1 MDQALPSEIQLSV
14 VTPAREVVREGV
26 RGVTV
31 PGKSGYLG
39 ILPGHAPL
47 LSELR
52 AGEVGYQRSAGVP
65 PVVQYLAV
73 SRGFVE
79 VLPERVIVLAEA
91 AERAGEIDVERAQRA
106 KQRAEERLR
115 KITEPGID
123 QERARSA
130 LDRALTRLAVAAR
143 APR

>member
-1 MDQALPSEIQLSV
+1 MDQGLPTELQLSV
-14 VTPAREVVREGV
+14 VTPAREVARDKV

-31 PGKSGYLG
+31 SGKSGYLG

-47 LSELR
+47 LSELQ
-52 AGEVGYQRSAGVP
+52 AGELSYEHGGSTE
-65 PVVQYLAV
+65 YLAV

-91 AERAGEIDVERAQRA
+91 AERAAEIDAERAQRA
-106 KQRAEERLR
+106 KQRAEERLQ

-123 QERARSA
+123 RERARSA
-130 LDRALTRLAVAAR
+130 LDRAATRLAVAAR

>member
-1 MDQALPSEIQLSV
+1 MDQSLPTELQLSV
-14 VTPAREVVREGV
+14 VTPAREVAREKV

-47 LSELR
+47 LSELQ
-52 AGEVGYQRSAGVP
+52 AGELSYERDGSTE
-65 PVVQYLAV
+65 YLAV

-91 AERAGEIDVERAQRA
+91 AERAAEIDAERAQRA
-106 KQRAEERLR
+106 KQRAEERLQ

-123 QERARSA
+123 RERARSA
-130 LDRALTRLAVAAR
+130 LDRAATRLAVVAR
-143 APR
+143 MLK

>member
-1 MDQALPSEIQLSV
+1 MDQSLPTEIQLSV
-14 VTPAREVVREGV
+14 VTPAREVARAKV

-47 LSELR
+47 LSELH
-52 AGEVGYQRSAGVP
+52 AGELGYEREGSTE
-65 PVVQYLAV
+65 YLAV

-91 AERAGEIDVERAQRA
+91 AERAGEIDVERAERA

-123 QERARSA
+123 RERARAA
-130 LDRALTRLAVAAR
+130 LDRAETRLAVAAR
-143 APR
+143 APH

>member
-1 MDQALPSEIQLSV
+1 MDQTLPSEIQLSV
-14 VTPAREVVREGV
+14 VTPAREVAHEKV

-47 LSELR
+47 LSELQ
-52 AGEVGYQRSAGVP
+52 AGELTYERESSTE
-65 PVVQYLAV
+65 YLAV

-91 AERAGEIDVERAQRA
+91 AERAAEIDAERAQRA
-106 KQRAEERLR
+106 KQRAEERLQ

-123 QERARSA
+123 RERARSA
-130 LDRALTRLAVAAR
+130 LDRAATRLAVVAR